1 MVREQSIVLP
11 AGTKDARVALLVVAL
26 LGEFLQGGL
35 MFGWPS
41 LSGMLKDLNNFEE
54 KCPTDVPDGT
64 VCTSQESSLALLWT
78 LGIFTL
84 NCGPVAMGFV
94 LDFLGPKLTG
104 ILGVLLNMSALV
116 LFGVSSSWGVNAFIP
131 AAILLGLGNITFHL
145 AQFHISALFPRSRGM
160 VASVFVAGFTGCGI
174 VMYLLMLIFESAG
187 GTQSA
192 YRTIL
197 LCYAGVCSLWI
208 PLLAWM
214 MPSHS
219 FRVGMVYLKRSDW
232 TFEVR
237 LRTEFARQYRRTT
250 SLQDFVAASAMQQ
263 ANDHR
268 GATLRPGH
276 GVAALEAGPLPA
288 TPPAFGFTPS
298 PENGLQST
306 GPAPPSSEQLVRES
320 SEQEEAAMT
329 GQLPQDISWGPLVF
343 EARRFVELRKKTFS
357 EQFWSTE
364 ALGMGIFY
372 TLNVFI
378 MQFYLGTTRLQLAN
392 KGDNGQYTDFANIVV
407 AFAVLA
413 IPIIGWLLDKKGYG
427 ITLGT
432 INGLNMAS
440 SILQAVPN
448 LQVQVLTII
457 TWMIARFFMYS
468 SYFAIFGNLF
478 GFKNF
483 GKLVATDNV
492 VNSLFGLLQYPL
504 TQLGLHHGFTWIN
517 TGQAVV
523 LLPLFIFAYYMYR
536 WENADLVPIRPMEG
550 EELEVRYY
558 Y

>member
-1 MVREQSIVLP
+1 
-11 AGTKDARVALLVVAL
+11 
-26 LGEFLQGGL
+26 GL

-41 LSGMLKDLNNFEE
+41 LSGMIKDLNNFNEG
-54 KCPTDVPDGT
+54 CTGQQD

-94 LDFLGPKLTG
+94 LDLMGPKLTG
-104 ILGVLLNMSALV
+104 ILGVLLNMTALV
-116 LFGVSSSWGVNAFIP
+116 LFGVSSSTGVNAFIP
-131 AAILLGLGNITFHL
+131 AAILMGLGNITFHL
-145 AQFHISALFPRSRGM
+145 AQFHISALFPRSRGLI
-160 VASVFVAGFTGCGI
+160 ASIFVAGFTGCGI
-174 VMYLLMLIFESAG
+174 IMYLLMLIFESAG
-187 GTQSA
+187 GTRQA
-192 YRTIL
+192 YRTIML
-197 LCYAGVCSLWI
+197 SYAGVCSLWI
-208 PLLAWM
+208 PLFAWM

-219 FRVGMVYLKRSDW
+219 FRVGMMYLRRKDW

-250 SLQDFVAASAMQQ
+250 SLQDFVAASSLHQ
-263 ANDHR
+263 ANGGTR
-268 GATLRPGH
+268 SAVG
-276 GVAALEAGPLPA
+276 GVAGGVVADPA
-288 TPPAFGFTPS
+288 SQPGFGFTPAGVGRS
-298 PENGLQST
+298 LAASRAVADSQTELVGH
-306 GPAPPSSEQLVRES
+306 ADHEQ
-320 SEQEEAAMT
+320 ATMT

-378 MQFYLGTTRLQLAN
+378 MQFYLGTTRLQLSN
-392 KGDNGQYTDFANIVV
+392 KGDKGQYTDFANIVV
-407 AFAVLA
+407 AFAFLT

-440 SILQAVPN
+440 SILQAIPN
-448 LQVQVLTII
+448 LQVQVVTII

-483 GKLVATDNV
+483 GKLVAADNI

-504 TQLGLHHGFTWIN
+504 AFAGLHHGFTWIN
-517 TGQAVV
+517 ISQAIV
-523 LLPLFIFAYYMYR
+523 LLPLFLFAFFMFR
-536 WENADLVPIRPMEG
+536 WENADLVPIRPLEG
-550 EELEVRYY
+550 EELEMRHY
-558 Y
+558 